1 MSSVETTPTIRKTAL
16 NAVHRQMGAKMV
28 EFNGWDMPVEYPA
41 SLSGGIIAEHMAVRT
56 GVGIFDVSHM
66 GDIRLAGPQALA
78 AVQHISMNDASQLAI
93 GQAQYSALLYSQGT
107 FVDDVI
113 VHRLA
118 EDEYL
123 LVINAGTREK
133 DFNWVR
139 DNTRQFECAVEN
151 LSDDFTQIAIQG
163 PKAVNLLQKL
173 TDAELSAVKFYW
185 VTRGTL
191 CGLPSILMG
200 RTGYTA
206 EDGFE
211 IYIPSD
217 EQISTHVWSEILD
230 AGKEFGV
237 VPCGLGARN
246 TLRLEGKLPLYGHEI
261 SDTIN
266 VWEAGLDRFCKMN
279 KPDFI
284 GRAALEKAKAS
295 GVKRALVGLEMSE
308 RGIARDGYKV
318 LDTSGR
324 EIGYV
329 TSGSPAPYLKK
340 NIALAYVPVEHSAVG
355 DKLKVEI
362 RGQGVGALVVP
373 TPFYKRPKNRG
384 VEYVSEKRTTLTA
397 AQVLRSYTRDNL
409 PDFHD
414 VPITDVNQV
423 GSNGDRPLH
432 IACIR
437 GNLEDVVALVEAGA
451 DVNAAGDLGCTPLH
465 HAAAGSLY
473 EIAKVL
479 VSHGADVTAKNEFGE
494 TPIDLARDR
503 TIEIL
508 ESAKK
513 ARS

>member
-1 MSSVETTPTIRKTAL
+1 MSAVEATTAPATPAVRKTAL

-41 SLSGGIIAEHMAVRT
+41 AIGCGIINEHMAVRT

-78 AVQHISMNDASQLAI
+78 AVQHISMNDASRLAV
-93 GQAQYSALLYSQGT
+93 GQAQYSALLFPEGT

-113 VHRLA
+113 VHRLG

-139 DNTRQFECAVEN
+139 DNTRQFDCTVEN

-173 TDAELSAVKFYW
+173 TDVDLSTVKFYW
-185 VTRGTL
+185 VTRGTV
-191 CGLPSILMG
+191 CGLRNILIA

-211 IYIPSD
+211 IYVPAD
-217 EQISTHVWSEILD
+217 ESTGERVWNEILS

-237 VPCGLGARN
+237 LPCGLGARN

-266 VWEAGLDRFCKMN
+266 VWEAGLDRFCKLE
-279 KPDFI
+279 KAEFI
-284 GRAALEKAKAS
+284 GRAALEKAKAA
-295 GVKRALVGLEMSE
+295 GVKRMLVGLEMTE

-318 LDTSGR
+318 LDTAGR

-329 TSGSPAPYLKK
+329 TSGSPAPFLKK
-340 NIALAYVPVEHSAVG
+340 NIALAYVPLEFVAIG
-355 DKLKVEI
+355 TTLKVEI
-362 RGQGVGALVVP
+362 RGQGVGAAVVP
-373 TPFYKRPKNRG
+373 TPFYKRPK
-384 VEYVSEKRTTLTA
+384 K
-397 AQVLRSYTRDNL
+397 
-409 PDFHD
+409 
-414 VPITDVNQV
+414 
-423 GSNGDRPLH
+423 
-432 IACIR
+432 IA
-437 GNLEDVVALVEAGA
+437 
-451 DVNAAGDLGCTPLH
+451 
-465 HAAAGSLY
+465 
-473 EIAKVL
+473 
-479 VSHGADVTAKNEFGE
+479 
-494 TPIDLARDR
+494 
-503 TIEIL
+503 
-508 ESAKK
+508 
-513 ARS
+513 